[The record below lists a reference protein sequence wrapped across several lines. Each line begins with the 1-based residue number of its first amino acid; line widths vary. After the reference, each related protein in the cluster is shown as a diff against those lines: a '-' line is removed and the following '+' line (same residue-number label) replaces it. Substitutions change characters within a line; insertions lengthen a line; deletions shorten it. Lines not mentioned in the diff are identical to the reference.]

1 MLCLSRN
8 YRNTCYVQRV
18 EIGTQ
23 HNVITYANITLLVV
37 NASLIIHTNIYELN
51 VHLSINMFF
60 SLIQYKYVLKC
71 YVLNE
76 RKYWYYELEIFRPS
90 SNYSPLWIS
99 DFVINSY
106 LALNPWKLLSLLDTN
121 VNWVSLFTSIGAG
134 NRLPQNSLMVLYC
147 LPFREISSFSLNS
160 RWSEVLRHL

>member
-23 HNVITYANITLLVV
+23 HNVIAYANITLFVV

-60 SLIQYKYVLKC
+60 SLMQYN
-71 YVLNE
+71 YVLN
-76 RKYWYYELEIFRPS
+76 ID
-90 SNYSPLWIS
+90 I
-99 DFVINSY
+99 
-106 LALNPWKLLSLLDTN
+106 TN
-121 VNWVSLFTSIGAG
+121 
-134 NRLPQNSLMVLYC
+134 
-147 LPFREISSFSLNS
+147 
-160 RWSEVLRHL
+160 